1 MVYINAPIKQAGNRT
16 YIRMPK
22 ESLEA
27 LDLNPNSLLTIKTNG
42 KGDFLFEKSQS
53 NIGVKVRKNNDFV
66 FPKAFEDKYR
76 LSTDFEVRFSIKDGK
91 VIFRLSRWKVTV

>member
-1 MVYINAPIKQAGNRT
+1 MSNINVPIRQAGTRT

-22 ESLEA
+22 DCLEV
-27 LDLNPNSLLTIKTNG
+27 LDLNSNRLLTIKTNG

-53 NIGVKVRKNNDFV
+53 NIGAKVRKNNDFV

-76 LSTDFEVRFSIKDGK
+76 LNTDFEVRFSIKEGK
-91 VIFRLSRWKVTV
+91 VMFRLSRWKVTV